1 MNRIAIYTT
10 PTCVYCQKAKIF
22 FKEHDIAFMEYD
34 VAADVVRRQEMLD
47 RSGQMTVPVIDIGG
61 TIVVGFDRLKVKEL
75 LGIR

>member
-1 MNRIAIYTT
+1 MNRVAIYTT
-10 PTCVYCQKAKIF
+10 PACAYCQKAKIF
-22 FKEHDIAFMEYD
+22 FKEHDIAFTEYD